1 MGSGTVSS
9 LPAMDPEQWLTS
21 YQRRIDGVGAQVARA
36 QRELADLTATAS
48 SAHGEVTVTVNPAGA
63 LCRLSFGERADEMDR
78 PKLAQ
83 AVLDT
88 ARHAQAEAARR
99 SREALAPIVGG
110 TAADRVLAW
119 HQAGA
124 GGSP

>member
-1 MGSGTVSS
+1 MSS
-9 LPAMDPEQWLTS
+9 LFTMDPEQWPAS
-21 YQRRIDGVGAQVARA
+21 YQRRIEDIGARVASA
-36 QRELADLTATAS
+36 QRPLVDLTATAS
-48 SAHGEVTVTVNPAGA
+48 STHGEVTVTVNPAGA

-124 GGSP
+124 GGST